1 MWNHDVSGAF
11 SQGEVGESAERQ
23 KPIREGVSLLEGKGL
38 KLLNSRQAQI
48 YVQSR
53 LGRREFMDVSLDL

>member
-1 MWNHDVSGAF
+1 M
-11 SQGEVGESAERQ
+11 ESAERQ